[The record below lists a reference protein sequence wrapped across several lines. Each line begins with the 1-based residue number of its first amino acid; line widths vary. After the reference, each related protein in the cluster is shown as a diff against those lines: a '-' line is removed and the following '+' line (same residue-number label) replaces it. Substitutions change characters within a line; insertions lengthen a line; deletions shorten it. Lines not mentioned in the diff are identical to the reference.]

1 MSTTDINLE
10 AKQDEAAEAV
20 RLWWLLLAGG
30 LVTLLVGVLLLIW
43 PSRTLATVAVIVGIY
58 LLLAGVLEIGL
69 AFSEQPDSRT
79 SALLRGSLAVIAGL
93 IVIRNPGAST
103 QVVALAVGIV
113 LVVSAVMKLAVLG
126 AAVDGRG
133 WLLLEALIDLAIGVI
148 MVAWP
153 KFGASSLAVVL
164 GISLM
169 ARGLLEALGA
179 FALRAVSNS
188 RSD

>member
-1 MSTTDINLE
+1 VSTTDVNLD
-10 AKQDEAAEAV
+10 ATQDEASEAA

-30 LVTLLVGVLLLIW
+30 LVTLVVGVLLLIW

-58 LLLAGVLEIGL
+58 LLIAAVIEIGL
-69 AFSEQPDSRT
+69 AFSQQPDSRT
-79 SALLRGSLAVIAGL
+79 GALLRGALAGIAGL

-113 LVVSAVMKLAVLG
+113 LVVGGVMKLVVLG
-126 AAVDGRG
+126 TAVDGRG
-133 WLLLEALIDLAIGVI
+133 WLVLEALIDLAIGVI

-164 GISLM
+164 GIALI

-179 FALRAVSNS
+179 FALRAVSHS